1 MHASG
6 EHIYTHT
13 YKYICVNIDMFI
25 EVCMYLHMHAQIYTN
40 ICMNSCRYE
49 RYQYMYT
56 NWIIS
61 QGNSIDIW
69 KQIGWQSLIN
79 IPMSAITVWF
89 L

>member
-1 MHASG
+1 MQASG
-6 EHIYTHT
+6 EYIYTHT
-13 YKYICVNIDMFI
+13 YIYICVNIYMCT

-40 ICMNSCRYE
+40 ICMHSCRYG
-49 RYQYMYT
+49 RYQYIYT
-56 NWIIS
+56 KWIIS